1 MPLYRDEGVIL
12 RTHKLGEADRIVTV
26 FMKDH
31 GVRRI
36 VAKGVRRTSSKFGAR
51 LEPFMVADLQC
62 YEGRTL
68 DTITQAESLGSYG
81 SAISSDYDRFRMANV
96 MVETAEKINTEEP
109 SKLQYALLVG
119 GLRTLA
125 AGAIDGELV
134 RDAYLLRSV
143 ALAGWAPGFDDCV
156 RCGRP
161 GVHTSLSIQLGG
173 AICETCRPP
182 GSLNVQ
188 AESMRLLAA
197 LLAGDWETA
206 TSSSERDRDQV
217 AGFTAAYLQWHLER
231 SLKSLSFNS
240 GRH

>member
-1 MPLYRDEGVIL
+1 MALYRDEGVIL
-12 RTHKLGEADRIVTV
+12 RTHKLGEADRIVTI

-31 GVRRI
+31 GVRRV

-62 YEGRTL
+62 YEGRSL
-68 DTITQAESLGSYG
+68 DTITQAVSLGSYG
-81 SAISSDYDRFRMANV
+81 NAISADYDRFEAANV

-109 SKLQYALLVG
+109 SKTQYALLIG

-125 AGAIDGELV
+125 AGEIDGELV

-143 ALAGWAPGFDDCV
+143 ALAGWAPSFDDCAL
-156 RCGRP
+156 CGSP
-161 GVHTSLSIQLGG
+161 GPHTHLSIQLGG
-173 AICETCRPP
+173 AVCANCRPP
-182 GSLNVQ
+182 GTLTVRP
-188 AESMRLLAA
+188 ESMNLLAA
-197 LLAGDWETA
+197 LLAGDWTVA
-206 TSSSERDRDQV
+206 LAAPNNAKHQA

-231 SLKSLSFNS
+231 SLKSLSINR